1 MSAAAPVYIVDR
13 ASVRL
18 WGLDGAERITRQLRQ
33 VGVPSVLRDLGT
45 VTAAS
50 VVLVRSDYVFEE
62 RTLADLI
69 RQPGVVVTAS
79 SSNGSRAPIV
89 AAHVPVADASAAR
102 AVLEG
107 DADVRALNGVV
118 TRSPE
123 DLSTSF
129 VRKLHKAVPPVVLAA
144 RPERVAALERHLFDG
159 SYKGVTDLVTKWLW
173 PTPARAV
180 VGICARNGISPNMVT
195 SASFALV
202 VAATVLFANGW
213 FGIGLLCAWIMTFL
227 DTVDGKLA
235 RVTVTST
242 RFGHYFDHSIDTVH
256 PPIWYFAWAWG
267 VVGGPPWDYASHL
280 GAILAF
286 YVAGRLIEL
295 AFKRLVGSTS
305 MFAWRPFDSYFR
317 LILARRNP
325 NLILLM
331 LSYLAGNP
339 GLGVILVA
347 LWTVVSTIVLAARL
361 VQGAIARG
369 RGKKLRPWLE
379 ELGDDR
385 GTLPGWAR
393 PFVADL
399 AAVRHLVQ

>member
-1 MSAAAPVYIVDR
+1 VPETLDDPAAA
-13 ASVRL
+13 S
-18 WGLDGAERITRQLRQ
+18 T
-33 VGVPSVLRDLGT
+33 S
-45 VTAAS
+45 S
-50 VVLVRSDYVFEE
+50 VVLIRSDYVFEE

-79 SSNGSRAPIV
+79 THNGSHAPIV
-89 AAHVPVADASAAR
+89 AAHVAAADAAAAR
-102 AVLEG
+102 AVLEEAA
-107 DADVRALNGVV
+107 DARAIAGVV
-118 TRSPE
+118 ARSPE
-123 DLSTSF
+123 SLSTSF

-144 RPERVAALERHLFDG
+144 RPERAAALEKHLFDG

-173 PTPARAV
+173 PGPARAV
-180 VGICARNGISPNMVT
+180 VGFCARNGISPNMVT
-195 SASFALV
+195 SVSFALV
-202 VAATVLFANGW
+202 VGATLCFAYGW
-213 FGIGLLCAWIMTFL
+213 FGTGLLCAWIMTFL

-267 VVGGPPWDYASHL
+267 VAGGPPWDYAPL
-280 GAILAF
+280 LVAILVF
-286 YVAGRLIEL
+286 YVAGRLIE
-295 AFKRLVGSTS
+295 AFFKRFIGSTS

-331 LSYLAGNP
+331 TAYLVGNP
-339 GLGVILVA
+339 GAGVTWVA
-347 LWTVVSTIVLAARL
+347 VWTVVSTIVLLVRL

-379 ELGDDR
+379 ELGSDP
-385 GTLPGWAR
+385 GALPGWAR

>member
-13 ASVRL
+13 AGVRL
-18 WGLDGAERITRQLRQ
+18 WGLDGAERIMRQLRQ
-33 VGVPSVLRDLGT
+33 VGVPGVLRDLGAA
-45 VTAAS
+45 TAGS

-62 RTLADLI
+62 RTLADLM

-79 SSNGSRAPIV
+79 SSNGARAPIV

-107 DADVRALNGVV
+107 AADVGALNGVV

-202 VAATVLFANGW
+202 VAATLLFAKGW

-267 VVGGPPWDYASHL
+267 AVGGPPWDYAPHL

-339 GLGVILVA
+339 GLGVTLVA
-347 LWTVVSTIVLAARL
+347 MWTVISTIVLGARL
-361 VQGAIARG
+361 VQGAIARSG
-369 RGKKLRPWLE
+369 GAKLRPWLE
-379 ELGDDR
+379 ELGDER
-385 GTLPGWAR
+385 GTLPAWAR